1 MATAPIYAPQVVE
14 SAKVTDSQVAFM
26 VECYLRDSQFSR
38 TLEEFRSEAARLLH
52 PLRAV
57 PKGARSLSAVLND
70 YVALKEV
77 QISAAAEKARVEDLF
92 QGLQEI
98 LTVYLAGAPKRND
111 PLAESGSG
119 RTTSTVSSFPNVT
132 PSAAT
137 TQQPQLRGSTA
148 SEAGNAFVSTDQN
161 SKLKPSTS
169 KRKSLD
175 NTNHESLQ
183 QGDSTVDPAKKSRRG
198 CNVKRAF
205 SDPSSTEN
213 SVHVDSPTASMGS
226 VINKAVQPATPPMS
240 LFTSS
245 KLQQP
250 LPSHASSGSPR
261 PSSLPTATRSSLVS
275 PREGFDMPITSPSL
289 MGNCT
294 QNHQD
299 PQTPPP
305 SSMKFILGSNGM
317 PTPIDANL
325 KGETGTTTVQGKATE
340 LQRSKASLPHLPS
353 STCPYAL
360 RAHRRPGSEPPSA
373 ALSDAKVNCTQ
384 KAARKKASNSKC
396 RLLDF
401 SSAAEDANK
410 IVPPLNAPL
419 NQGNNVNIL
428 PSVELPSTN
437 QKACGSNRVGVSPS
451 GGEVLTNNMIPGSN
465 GIEVFSSGVEALIN
479 PQQTCGS
486 STEVLVK
493 QELVQGFD
501 SSPSTQSSQD
511 SQASDFALPCD
522 TFSFDELF
530 DLDLDTSLI
539 SELEDLAAL
548 TGSDEG
554 APSYL
559 KTSDMGACP
568 LVSDPSVRG
577 ILEDVGNHIH
587 TEDATSLGPQC
598 ANPLASPS
606 KLRKLARGNGL
617 DKENM
622 HADVVLSSPQITST
636 KSPAPHN

>member
-1 MATAPIYAPQVVE
+1 MASAPIYAPQVVG

-70 YVALKEV
+70 YVALKEA

-92 QGLQEI
+92 HGLQEI
-98 LTVYLAGAPKRND
+98 LTGYLEGAPKRNVA
-111 PLAESGSG
+111 LAESGNG
-119 RTTSTVSSFPNVT
+119 RTASTVSPLPNVT
-132 PSAAT
+132 PPAAT
-137 TQQPQLRGSTA
+137 TQKPQLPGSTA
-148 SEAGNAFVSTDQN
+148 SEAGNAFASTDQY

-175 NTNHESLQ
+175 NTNHESLHE
-183 QGDSTVDPAKKSRRG
+183 GDSSIDPAKKSRRS
-198 CNVKRAF
+198 CNVKRTF
-205 SDPSSTEN
+205 SDPPSTGN

-240 LFTSS
+240 MFTSS

-275 PREGFDMPITSPSL
+275 PREGSDMPITSPSL

-294 QNHQD
+294 QSHQD

-305 SSMKFILGSNGM
+305 SSMKLSLSNNGM
-317 PTPIDANL
+317 PAPIAANS
-325 KGETGTTTVQGKATE
+325 KGETGTTTVQRKATE
-340 LQRSKASLPHLPS
+340 PQRPKASLPHLPS

-360 RAHRRPGSEPPSA
+360 RAHRKPGSEPPSA

-384 KAARKKASNSKC
+384 KATRKKASNSKC

-410 IVPPLNAPL
+410 LVPPL
-419 NQGNNVNIL
+419 NQGNNVKIS
-428 PSVELPSTN
+428 PSVEGLTN
-437 QKACGSNRVGVSPS
+437 QKACGSNGVGVSPS
-451 GGEVLTNNMIPGSN
+451 GVEVLTNNMIPGSN
-465 GIEVFSSGVEALIN
+465 GIGISPSGVEALIN

-486 STEVLVK
+486 SNEVLFK
-493 QELVQGFD
+493 QEPEQAFD
-501 SSPSTQSSQD
+501 LSPSTQSSQD
-511 SQASDFALPCD
+511 SQTSDFALPCD

-559 KTSDMGACP
+559 KTSDMGACASVP
-568 LVSDPSVRG
+568 DPSVRG
-577 ILEDVGNHIH
+577 ILEDVGNLIH

-598 ANPLASPS
+598 ANPSASPS
-606 KLRKLARGNGL
+606 KLRKFAIGNEL

-622 HADVVLSSPQITST
+622 HVDVVLSSPQISST